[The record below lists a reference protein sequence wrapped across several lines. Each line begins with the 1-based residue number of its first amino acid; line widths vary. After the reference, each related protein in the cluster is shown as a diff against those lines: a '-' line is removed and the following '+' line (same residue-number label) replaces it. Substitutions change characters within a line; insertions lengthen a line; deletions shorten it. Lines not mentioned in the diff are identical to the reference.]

1 MRTEHYKF
9 LIVIWVCFLGMGQN
23 ALQAQDHASKI
34 ALVIGNTEYTNL
46 PRLKNASK
54 DAFAVAQALS
64 NKGFTVF
71 FVHDVNAQELRDSLI
86 FVSNRAAHAEQIF
99 IYYAGHNE
107 IHNGTPQLMPINSTA
122 STGENFPPTLTIP
135 DLLDYFDVPF
145 AQKIIVLDACLQDPP
160 APYDTGLQTL
170 SLPKALGLETLLVF
184 ATSFGQAAYDGTGDH
199 SVFTGALLD
208 YMVKDTLNLQ
218 STIQSVRND
227 VIQSSRANQIPVSV
241 STLTRPYILDM
252 RGSVIRDFKSQNDL
266 IQSYS
271 SSGYADK
278 PLLDTISLG
287 INPTRF

>member
-1 MRTEHYKF
+1 MRNIHYKF
-9 LIVIWVCFLGMGQN
+9 LILIWVYFSGLGQN
-23 ALQAQDHASKI
+23 LLYAQDYASKI

-46 PRLKNASK
+46 PRLKNASN

-71 FVHDVNAQELRDSLI
+71 LVRDVNAQELRDSLT
-86 FVSNRAAHAEQIF
+86 FVSSRAAHAEQIF

-107 IHNGTPQLMPINSTA
+107 IQNGTPQLIPINSAA
-122 STGENFPPTLTIP
+122 SPGENPPLALTIP
-135 DLLDYFDVPF
+135 DLLEYFDIPF
-145 AQKIIVLDACLQDPP
+145 AQKTVVIDACLQDPP

-199 SVFTGALLD
+199 SVFTGAFLD

-218 STIQSVRND
+218 NTIQSVRND
-227 VIQSSRANQIPVSV
+227 VIQSSRTNQIPVSV
-241 STLTRPYILDM
+241 STLTRPYILDA

-271 SSGYADK
+271 SSGYASK

-287 INPTRF
+287 INPTGF

>member
-1 MRTEHYKF
+1 MRTIHHKF
-9 LIVIWVCFLGMGQN
+9 LIVIWVCFMGLGQN
-23 ALQAQDHASKI
+23 PLYAQAHLRKI

-64 NKGFTVF
+64 DKGFTVF
-71 FVHDVNAQELRDSLI
+71 FVRDVNAQELRDSLA
-86 FVSNRAAHAEQIF
+86 FVSSRAAHAEQIF

-107 IHNGTPQLMPINSTA
+107 IHNGTTQLMPINSGA
-122 STGENFPPTLTIP
+122 DAALNSPSALTIP

-145 AQKIIVLDACLQDPP
+145 AQKAVVLDACLQDPP
-160 APYDTGLQTL
+160 APYNTGLQTL

-184 ATSFGQAAYDGTGDH
+184 ATSFGQSAYDGTGDH

-208 YMVKDTLNLQ
+208 YMVKDNLNLQ
-218 STIQSVRND
+218 DTMQSIRND

-241 STLTRPYILDM
+241 STLTRPYILDV
-252 RGSVIRDFKSQNDL
+252 RGSVIQDFKSQNDL

-271 SSGYADK
+271 SSGYAGK

-287 INPTRF
+287 INPTGF